1 MITALSDIT
10 NVRLNKTEGLMR
22 KPRYFSPAEWE
33 VLEYII
39 EHHPITVREVAER
52 FAETHG
58 HARTTV
64 LTMMERLREKG
75 YLIRRKVDGVNRY
88 SPSRS
93 KTDLMQGLVR
103 DFVQKALGGSVSPF
117 VAYLGREAQLNPAEL
132 SELKQLVHGWEAQS
146 TEDE

>member
-1 MITALSDIT
+1 
-10 NVRLNKTEGLMR
+10 MR

-33 VLEYII
+33 VLQYIM
-39 EHHPITVREVAER
+39 EHYPITVREVAER

-75 YLIRRKVDGVNRY
+75 YLVRRKVEGVNRY

-117 VAYLGREAQLNPAEL
+117 VAYLGKEAQLDPSEL
-132 SELKQLVHGWEAQS
+132 KELKQLVHGWEAQS
-146 TEDE
+146 TEEEE

>member
-1 MITALSDIT
+1 M
-10 NVRLNKTEGLMR
+10 MR

-33 VLEYII
+33 LLQYIL

-75 YLIRRKVDGVNRY
+75 YLVRRKVEGVNRY

-117 VAYLGREAQLNPAEL
+117 VAYLGKEAQLNPSEL
-132 SELKQLVHGWEAQS
+132 NELKQLVHGWEAQS
-146 TEDE
+146 TEEEE

>member
-1 MITALSDIT
+1 
-10 NVRLNKTEGLMR
+10 MR

-33 VLEYII
+33 LLQYIL
-39 EHHPITVREVAER
+39 EHHPITVREVAAQ

-75 YLIRRKVDGVNRY
+75 YLTRRKVNGVNRY
-88 SPSRS
+88 SPSES
-93 KTDLMQGLVR
+93 KPDLLQGLVR

-117 VAYLGREAQLNPAEL
+117 VAYLGKEAQLNRTEL
-132 SELKQLVHGWEAQS
+132 NELKQLVQEWEAQ
-146 TEDE
+146 EGEAKE

>member
-1 MITALSDIT
+1 MTSFTD
-10 NVRLNKTEGLMR
+10 REGGLMR

-33 VLEYII
+33 LLQYIL
-39 EHHPITVREVAER
+39 EHHPITVREVAAP

-75 YLIRRKVDGVNRY
+75 YLTRRKVEGVNRY
-88 SPSRS
+88 SPSES
-93 KTDLMQGLVR
+93 KTDLLQGLVR

-117 VAYLGREAQLNPAEL
+117 VAYLGKEGRLNRAEFN
-132 SELKQLVHGWEAQS
+132 ELKQLVQEWEAQ
-146 TEDE
+146 EGEE

>member
-1 MITALSDIT
+1 
-10 NVRLNKTEGLMR
+10 MR

-33 VLEYII
+33 VLQYII
-39 EHHPITVREVAER
+39 EHHPIPVREVAEQ

-64 LTMMERLREKG
+64 LTLMERLREKG
-75 YLIRRKVDGVNRY
+75 YLTRRKVDGVNRY

-117 VAYLGREAQLNPAEL
+117 VAYLGKEAQLNSAEL
-132 SELKQLVHGWEAQS
+132 KELKQLVHGWEAQLS
-146 TEDE
+146 EDEA

>member
-1 MITALSDIT
+1 VI
-10 NVRLNKTEGLMR
+10 R

-33 VLEYII
+33 LLQYIL
-39 EHHPITVREVAER
+39 EHHPITVREVTAQ

-75 YLIRRKVDGVNRY
+75 YLTRRKMGGVNRY
-88 SPSRS
+88 SPSET
-93 KTDLMQGLVR
+93 KPELLQGLVR

-117 VAYLGREAQLNPAEL
+117 VAYLGREARLSPEEL
-132 SELKQLVHGWEAQS
+132 SELKQLVQEQEAQP
-146 TEDE
+146 EEGDE

>member
-1 MITALSDIT
+1 
-10 NVRLNKTEGLMR
+10 MR

-33 VLEYII
+33 ILQYIL
-39 EHHPITVREVAER
+39 EHHPITVREVTAQ

-75 YLIRRKVDGVNRY
+75 YLTRRKVNGVNRY
-88 SPSRS
+88 SPSES
-93 KTDLMQGLVR
+93 KPDLLQGLVR

-117 VAYLGREAQLNPAEL
+117 VAYLGKEAQLNRAEL
-132 SELKQLVHGWEAQS
+132 DQLKQVVQGWEAQEG
-146 TEDE
+146 EDER

>member
-1 MITALSDIT
+1 
-10 NVRLNKTEGLMR
+10 MR

-33 VLEYII
+33 LLQYIL
-39 EHHPITVREVAER
+39 EHHPITVREVAAQ

-75 YLIRRKVDGVNRY
+75 YLTRRKVNGVNRY
-88 SPSRS
+88 SPSES
-93 KTDLMQGLVR
+93 KPDLLQGLVR

-117 VAYLGREAQLNPAEL
+117 VAYLGKEAQLNRTEL
-132 SELKQLVHGWEAQS
+132 NQLKQLVQQWEAQ
-146 TEDE
+146 EDEAEE

>member
-1 MITALSDIT
+1 MQ
-10 NVRLNKTEGLMR
+10 

-33 VLEYII
+33 VLQYII
-39 EHHPITVREVAER
+39 EHYPITVREVAER

-75 YLIRRKVDGVNRY
+75 YLTRHKVDGVNRY
-88 SPSRS
+88 SPSEP
-93 KTDLMQGLVR
+93 KTDLLQGLVR

-117 VAYLGREAQLNPAEL
+117 VAYLGKEAHLKPEEL
-132 SELKQLVHGWEAQS
+132 DELKQLVRDWEAQ
-146 TEDE
+146 

>member
-1 MITALSDIT
+1 
-10 NVRLNKTEGLMR
+10 MR

-33 VLEYII
+33 ILQYIM
-39 EHHPITVREVAER
+39 EHHPITVREVSAQ

-75 YLIRRKVDGVNRY
+75 YLTRGKVDGVNRY
-88 SPSRS
+88 SPRES
-93 KTDLMQGLVR
+93 KPELQQGLVR

-117 VAYLGREAQLNPAEL
+117 VAYLGKEARLSPSEL
-132 SELKQLVHGWEAQS
+132 SELKQIVQAWDSQEQEGEPHP
-146 TEDE
+146 

>member
-1 MITALSDIT
+1 
-10 NVRLNKTEGLMR
+10 MR

-33 VLEYII
+33 VLQYII
-39 EHHPITVREVAER
+39 EHHPITVRAVAEP
-52 FAETHG
+52 FAATHG

-75 YLIRRKVDGVNRY
+75 YLVRRKVDGVNRY

-117 VAYLGREAQLNPAEL
+117 VAYLGKEAQLNRTEL
-132 SELKQLVHGWEAQS
+132 NELKQLVQEWEAQEGES
-146 TEDE
+146 KE

>member
-1 MITALSDIT
+1 
-10 NVRLNKTEGLMR
+10 MR

-33 VLEYII
+33 VLQYII

-75 YLIRRKVDGVNRY
+75 YLIRRKVEGVNRY

-117 VAYLGREAQLNPAEL
+117 VAYLGKEAQLNPEEL
-132 SELKQLVHGWEAQS
+132 YELKQLVQGWEAHPV
-146 TEDE
+146 EEEV

>member
-1 MITALSDIT
+1 VI
-10 NVRLNKTEGLMR
+10 R

-33 VLEYII
+33 LLQYIL
-39 EHHPITVREVAER
+39 EHHPITVREVTAQ

-75 YLIRRKVDGVNRY
+75 YLTRRKLGGVNRY
-88 SPSRS
+88 SPSEP
-93 KTDLMQGLVR
+93 KPELLQGLVR

-117 VAYLGREAQLNPAEL
+117 VAYLGREARLSPEEL
-132 SELKQLVHGWEAQS
+132 SELKQLVQEQEAQP
-146 TEDE
+146 EEGDE